1 MERSGNWRAMATECR
16 VFWGDDEN
24 VPELDNVDSYRTL
37 NIQKSPVN
45 YIFKGVDFRV
55 WQLS

>member
-1 MERSGNWRAMATECR
+1 MGGSGNWRVMASECR

-24 VPELDNVDSYRTL
+24 VPELENVDSCRTL
-37 NIQKSPVN
+37 NIQKSP
-45 YIFKGVDFRV
+45 FKGADFKV